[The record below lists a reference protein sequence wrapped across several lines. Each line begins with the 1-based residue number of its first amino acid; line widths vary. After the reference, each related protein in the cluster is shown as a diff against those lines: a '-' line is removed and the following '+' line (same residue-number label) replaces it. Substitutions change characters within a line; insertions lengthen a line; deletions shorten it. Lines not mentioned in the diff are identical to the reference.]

1 MIEIGDFTMQ
11 IPTDVQIGI
20 IGGTGADIELHDV
33 VKVKPYT
40 PYGQPS
46 DFIHVGTFAGHKV
59 AFLARHGPGHQIPPH
74 MLNFRANLWALKEL
88 GVTRVFS
95 PCAVGSLRNELD
107 KGDFVIV
114 DQYIDR
120 TRKRLDTF
128 YEGGQVCH
136 VSQAD
141 PFCPEMNDIFL
152 EAGKQIPGLKI
163 VKGGTY
169 VCIEGPRFSTRAESK
184 VFHQWGADVIG
195 MTVYPEAVL
204 AAELAMCYSTIATVT
219 DLDVWA
225 ASCKKCGVVEIGK
238 SCPKCGGDIKPLA
251 VSVEEILETMEKN
264 AVNLKKLIEIAI
276 PKIPTARKC
285 ACGNALAGA
294 IL

>member
-1 MIEIGDFTMQ
+1 MEV
-11 IPTDVQIGI
+11 PRDVQIGI
-20 IGGTGADIELHDV
+20 IGGTGADIELEDAKK
-33 VKVKPYT
+33 VKVYT

-46 DFIHVGTFAGHKV
+46 DFIQVGFFAKHKV

-95 PCAVGSLRNELD
+95 PCAVGSLRKEFD

-136 VSQAD
+136 ISQAD
-141 PFCPEMNDIFL
+141 PFCPEMNKVFYD
-152 EAGKQIPGLKI
+152 AGKKISGLKI
-163 VKGGTY
+163 VNGGTY

-184 VFHQWGADVIG
+184 VFHQWGADVVG
-195 MTVYPEAVL
+195 MTVYPEVVL
-204 AAELAMCYSTIATVT
+204 AAEQAMCYSTIATVT

-225 ASCKKCGVVEIGK
+225 AQCPKCGVVEIGPT
-238 SCPKCGGDIKPLA
+238 CPKCKGPIKPLA
-251 VSVEEILETMEKN
+251 VSVEEILETMRKN
-264 AVNLKKLIEIAI
+264 AENLKKLIELAI
-276 PKIPTARKC
+276 PNLPKEQHCR
-285 ACGNALAGA
+285 CGKSLEGA

>member
-1 MIEIGDFTMQ
+1 MEV
-11 IPTDVQIGI
+11 PKDVQIGI
-20 IGGTGADIELHDV
+20 IGGTGADIDLQDV
-33 VKVKPYT
+33 KKVKPYT

-46 DFIHVGTFAGHKV
+46 DFIQVGFFAGHKV
-59 AFLARHGPGHQIPPH
+59 AFLSRHGPGHQIPPH

-95 PCAVGSLRNELD
+95 PCAVGSLRKELD

-136 VSQAD
+136 ISQAD
-141 PFCPEMNDIFL
+141 PFCPEMNRIFY
-152 EAGKQIPGLKI
+152 EAGKKVSGLKKI
-163 VKGGTY
+163 VNGGTY

-225 ASCKKCGVVEIGK
+225 AVCPKCGVVPIGPA
-238 SCPKCGGDIKPLA
+238 CPTCNGNIKPLA
-251 VSVEEILETMEKN
+251 VSVDEILETMEQN
-264 AVNLKKLIEIAI
+264 AKNLKKLIEIAI
-276 PKIPTARKC
+276 PNIPRERHC
-285 ACGNALAGA
+285 NCGNSLLGA
-294 IL
+294 VL

>member
-1 MIEIGDFTMQ
+1 MEV
-11 IPTDVQIGI
+11 PKDVQIGI
-20 IGGTGADIELHDV
+20 IGGTGADIELQDV
-33 VKVKPYT
+33 KKVKPYT

-46 DFIHVGTFAGHKV
+46 DFVHVGFFAGHKV

-74 MLNFRANLWALKEL
+74 MLNYRANLWALKEL

-95 PCAVGSLRNELD
+95 PCAVGSLRKELD

-136 VSQAD
+136 ISQSD
-141 PFCPEMNDIFL
+141 PFCPELNKIFY
-152 EAGKQIPGLKI
+152 EAGKKVTGLKKI
-163 VKGGTY
+163 VNGGTY

-195 MTVYPEAVL
+195 MTVYPEVVL
-204 AAELAMCYSTIATVT
+204 AAELSMCYSTIATVT

-225 ASCKKCGVVEIGK
+225 ASCPKCGVVPIGPA
-238 SCPKCGGDIKPLA
+238 CPTCSGPIKPLA
-251 VSVEEILETMEKN
+251 VSVDEILETMEHN
-264 AVNLKKLIEIAI
+264 AKNLKKLIEIAI
-276 PKIPTARKC
+276 PNIPKERHC
-285 ACGNALAGA
+285 NCGKSLLGA

>member
-1 MIEIGDFTMQ
+1 MEV
-11 IPTDVQIGI
+11 PRDVEIGI
-20 IGGTGADIELHDV
+20 IGGTGADIELDDA
-33 VKVKPYT
+33 VKIKPYT
-40 PYGQPS
+40 PFGQPS
-46 DFIHVGTFAGHKV
+46 DFVQVGFFAGHKV

-74 MLNFRANLWALKEL
+74 ILNFRANLWALKEL

-95 PCAVGSLRNELD
+95 PCAVGSLRKELD

-136 VSQAD
+136 ISQAD
-141 PFCPEMNDIFL
+141 PFCPELNEIFYQ
-152 EAGKQIPGLKI
+152 AGQQVDGLKI
-163 VKGGTY
+163 QKGGTY

-184 VFHQWGADVIG
+184 VFHQWGADIVG
-195 MTVYPEAVL
+195 MTVYPEVVL
-204 AAELAMCYSTIATVT
+204 AAELNMCYSTIATVT

-225 ASCKKCGVVEIGK
+225 AVCPDCGIVPIGPA
-238 SCPKCGGDIKPLA
+238 CPQCQGPITPLA
-251 VSVEEILETMEKN
+251 VSVQEILETMEKN

-276 PKIPTARKC
+276 PMIPKRGC
-285 ACGNALAGA
+285 NCGNALAGA
-294 IL
+294 VM

>member
-1 MIEIGDFTMQ
+1 MEV
-11 IPTDVQIGI
+11 PKDVQIGI
-20 IGGTGADIELHDV
+20 IGGTGADIELQDV
-33 VKVKPYT
+33 KKVKPYT

-46 DFIHVGTFAGHKV
+46 DFVQVGYFAGHKV
-59 AFLARHGPGHQIPPH
+59 AFLSRHGPGHQIPPH

-95 PCAVGSLRNELD
+95 PCAVGSLRKELD

-120 TRKRLDTF
+120 TRKRQDTF

-136 VSQAD
+136 ISQAD
-141 PFCPEMNDIFL
+141 PFCPEMNKIFYD
-152 EAGKQIPGLKI
+152 AGKKVSGLKKI
-163 VKGGTY
+163 VNGGTY

-204 AAELAMCYSTIATVT
+204 AAELSMCYSTIATVT

-225 ASCKKCGVVEIGK
+225 AVCPKCGVVPIGPA
-238 SCPKCGGDIKPLA
+238 CPTCKGAIKPLA
-251 VSVEEILETMEKN
+251 VSVDEILETMEHN
-264 AVNLKKLIEIAI
+264 AKNLKKLIEIAI
-276 PKIPTARKC
+276 PNIPKERHC
-285 ACGNALAGA
+285 NCGNSLLGA
-294 IL
+294 VL